1 MKVTFLKRILILA
14 LAVIMLLSVVSCKD
28 KGSEDDNGGNGE
40 STSASD
46 SASGSDSN
54 TASDSSDNGS
64 DSSDDTTEAPK
75 NYIDIVKDRAYAS
88 ARDGF
93 GRRCAQT
100 TMYKILSALTRLISP
115 ILAFTA
121 DEIWKT
127 MSHLESDDTRNVLL
141 GDMPVF
147 DASNPFA
154 EEEARYEKLFEIRDT
169 VLFALEGARASKLI
183 GKSLEAKV
191 VITADGQTYDFL
203 ASFDK
208 DELSDV
214 FIVSGTEL
222 VKGAVAEG
230 ETIAVEVAK
239 ADGEKCARC
248 WKHSVDAFEVDG
260 EHICP
265 RCKAILAF

>member
-1 MKVTFLKRILILA
+1 MGNLGTAETDFDPNKDMVDEKDLPDIDKWA
-14 LAVIMLLSVVSCKD
+14 LARLNKLVGEAREAYEACRFHDVYHAVSNFCTIDMSKM
-28 KGSEDDNGGNGE
+28 
-40 STSASD
+40 
-46 SASGSDSN
+46 
-54 TASDSSDNGS
+54 
-64 DSSDDTTEAPK
+64 
-75 NYIDIVKDRAYAS
+75 YIDIVKDRAYAS

-265 RCKAILAF
+265 RCKKIIG